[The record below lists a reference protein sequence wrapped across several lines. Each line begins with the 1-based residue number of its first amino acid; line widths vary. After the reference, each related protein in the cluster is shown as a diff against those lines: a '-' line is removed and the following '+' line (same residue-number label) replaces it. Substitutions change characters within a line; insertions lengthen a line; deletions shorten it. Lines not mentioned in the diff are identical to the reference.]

1 MSFDL
6 IIKNGTIV
14 TASSTYKAD
23 IGIINGKIS
32 SICENLSGGE
42 EIDAEGK
49 LVTPGAIDTHV
60 HLEMPI
66 GKYKSTDDFFTGT
79 RAAAFGGTT
88 SIIDFVETKKN
99 QSFADALKERQEKA
113 DSRSI
118 IDYGLHMTIGPDD
131 INKLDQLKDIY
142 KKGCRSFKIYMA
154 YGLKL
159 NDGEIIQAF
168 EAISE
173 AGGLPVIHAENWDAI
188 TTLID
193 QNIQKGNKSPQWHTK
208 SRPASLEAEAVGRV
222 IDLAA
227 YAGVALHIFHISCPD
242 AIERV
247 KNARIQGHF
256 VTAETCPQYLFL
268 TDEIFEETGIE
279 AALPISSP
287 PIRGIVDQ
295 IELWEYLS
303 SESFHT
309 ISSDHCPFT
318 KKEKENGM
326 SAFNTIPGGVP
337 SIEMRFPS
345 IYSKGVKE
353 GFLTVNQWVDLC
365 CTTPAWL
372 FGLENKG
379 DILVG
384 KDADIVIFD
393 PHKEVILKEDTLH
406 EKVDWTPYKDIKITG
421 WPEVTISRGE
431 IIIKNGECLAE
442 KGRGKFIKS

>member
-23 IGIINGKIS
+23 IGIKDGIIKAI
-32 SICENLSGGE
+32 GE
-42 EIDAEGK
+42 DLEGDNILDAKGK

-66 GKYKSTDDFFTGT
+66 GENTSTDDFFTGT

-88 SIIDFVETKKN
+88 TIIDFVEAEKD
-99 QSFADALKERQEKA
+99 QSLMAALLERKEKA
-113 DSRSI
+113 DSRAI
-118 IDYGLHMTIGPDD
+118 IDYGLHMTIGPNE
-131 INKLDQLKDIY
+131 IKKLDQIKEVYDA
-142 KKGCRSFKIYMA
+142 GCKSFKIYMA
-154 YGLKL
+154 YGLRL
-159 NDGEIIQAF
+159 NDGEIIRAF
-168 EAISE
+168 EAIGE

-188 TTLID
+188 TSLID
-193 QNIQKGNKSPQWHTK
+193 QNIQKGNVDPIWHPR
-208 SRPASLEAEAVGRV
+208 SRPANLEGEAVGRA

-227 YAGVALHIFHISCPD
+227 YAGVPLHIFHISCPD

-247 KNARIQGHF
+247 KTARIHGHY

-268 TDEIFEETGIE
+268 TDEVYELDGVDG
-279 AALPISSP
+279 ALPVCSP

-303 SESFHT
+303 DESFHT

-318 KKEKENGM
+318 KGEKEAGM
-326 SAFNTIPGGVP
+326 EVFNKIPGGIP
-337 SIEMRFPS
+337 SIEMRFPA
-345 IYSKGVKE
+345 IYSKGVRE
-353 GFLTVNQWVDLC
+353 GFLTLNQWVDIC

-379 DILVG
+379 DIIIG
-384 KDADIVIFD
+384 KDADLVIFNPD
-393 PHKEVILKEDTLH
+393 REVVLSEENLH
-406 EKVDWTPYKDIKITG
+406 EKVDWTPYDGITLTG
-421 WPEVTISRGE
+421 WPDVTISRGE
-431 IIIKNGECLAE
+431 IIIKDGKCNAE
-442 KGRGKFIKS
+442 KGRGKFI